1 MLGELNT
8 TTVFQKNSIR
18 GIQQKLEDYYGEEI
32 Q

>member
-8 TTVFQKNSIR
+8 TTVFQKNSVR
-18 GIQQKLEDYYGEEI
+18 CIQQTLEDYYGEEV